1 MNAGDLLN
9 RHRGKIMGYAAV
21 MVIVYHCFFDAD
33 SSVGNFFV
41 GKNNKMG
48 VDLFAFLSGFGLALA
63 LSKALAFMLYFGR
76 RMRRILPSYYVVL
89 ACMMPFMSLS
99 LKSLWVGI

>member
-21 MVIVYHCFFDAD
+21 MVIVYHCFFDAG
-33 SSVGNFFV
+33 SSVGNFLV

-48 VDLFAFLSGFGLALA
+48 VDLFAFLSGFGLALS
-63 LSKALAFMLYFGR
+63 LSKSPAFMPYFGR
-76 RMRRILPSYYVVL
+76 RRCSRD
-89 ACMMPFMSLS
+89 
-99 LKSLWVGI
+99 